1 MSARRDTIAQWT
13 SALEGQLPAWHAALQ
28 TAKQASTSTSWDP
41 AAVSA
46 CMQATLPSLLPLYEQ
61 ASDMCKAARTEADK
75 PCVWDDVLFT
85 STWELIHAYILSAG
99 HVNDVMDRVD
109 MALVLADAGCVDA
122 SLPLSSLEDW
132 MEQAPLSACMAM
144 VSYLEIRASWL
155 TENMVPTSGKGL
167 VYLRLCNELLR
178 RLSRAHT
185 RHAAVAGRILS
196 LLASTF
202 AVHERSGVNLKG
214 DFDTAR
220 STQIDEV
227 VAEAPSLS
235 KPTLDEVLAH
245 PQFYRLFWSLQSYFA
260 NPALLFGEE
269 AIDIPGRDAA
279 IALGLETEATCM
291 STFQGSIGCVL
302 NVFQHLNK
310 EAGRAKPR
318 VAAAAA
324 AAAAADEQEMV
335 YPKYL
340 GAHELFAYQLHDVA
354 FRRQFVIQ
362 CLMLFQYLLGQS
374 QASRE
379 RAKDWKNQ
387 LLVLPYELKEKDET
401 WARKTWRQAQSVLRQ
416 SGADSDVYLDTILP
430 ILRRESSWIQ
440 WKGAGAPS
448 IEKRPLEAEVE
459 QAWVKRVPAS
469 RECSTSAYP
478 HALGTAE
485 LSAIWA
491 DGFHVV
497 PPRQIEV
504 QDEEGHMH
512 IRTMDGWEDLEF
524 PQVPPSVVS
533 MQRQLQ
539 QTDDDDHRQ
548 SIAWR
553 ALRCVGREHMHLVA
567 HMTTLDDLPSLL
579 AVMEAERKGAAYDVP
594 TIGAEPPMDEDEGMA
609 GPPADPS
616 VEDSMSDVPR
626 SEAASDAGDDN
637 DSANDNE
644 RTTPTQP
651 AHTLAPAP
659 APGRERASSS
669 DLSSSD
675 SSPLS
680 PSSQEA
686 DADATFMTARAQEP
700 ESES

>member
-1 MSARRDTIAQWT
+1 M
-13 SALEGQLPAWHAALQ
+13 
-28 TAKQASTSTSWDP
+28 
-41 AAVSA
+41 
-46 CMQATLPSLLPLYEQ
+46 
-61 ASDMCKAARTEADK
+61 
-75 PCVWDDVLFT
+75 
-85 STWELIHAYILSAG
+85 
-99 HVNDVMDRVD
+99 
-109 MALVLADAGCVDA
+109 
-122 SLPLSSLEDW
+122 
-132 MEQAPLSACMAM
+132 SACMAM

-260 NPALLFGEE
+260 NPALLFGKE

-539 QTDDDDHRQ
+539 QTNDDDHRQ

-594 TIGAEPPMDEDEGMA
+594 TIGAEPVEEEYVEEIEEDSETEDEAEVDAAAKADADAAAKADADAAAKADAETDATSAAEAEAPAPVAAHDSAADDTEPTSTTTAPVDHEDAEPMDEDEGMA

-686 DADATFMTARAQEP
+686 DADATFMTAHAQEP